1 MSTSNGR
8 RTVVPTQEGTDESA
22 DRYRPIADRDKVYRE
37 MEQSLGRIVQEASHQ
52 AGQFA
57 SLASYYDRKE
67 TIAVR
72 YGHLVDASECL
83 ELAMT
88 YLNLLKSVLSYE
100 MRVEDDQYL
109 GDPAF

>member
-1 MSTSNGR
+1 MSATKGR
-8 RTVVPTQEGTDESA
+8 AAVVSSQQVADESA

-37 MEQSLGRIVQEASHQ
+37 IEQSLGRIVQEACHQ
-52 AGQFA
+52 AAQFA
-57 SLASYYDRKE
+57 SLGHYDDRKE
-67 TIAVR
+67 AIAVR

-88 YLNLLKSVLSYE
+88 YLGLLKGVLSHE
-100 MRVEDDQYL
+100 MRVEDVQYL